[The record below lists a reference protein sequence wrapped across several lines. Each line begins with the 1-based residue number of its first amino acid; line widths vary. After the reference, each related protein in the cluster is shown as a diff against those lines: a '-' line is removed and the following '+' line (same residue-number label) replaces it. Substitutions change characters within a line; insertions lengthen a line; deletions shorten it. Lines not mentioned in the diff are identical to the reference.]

1 MTVRNPNTFSFP
13 ALWSLNDW
21 SADTGAA
28 TSPQRH
34 MSTQERPTPAT
45 PASGSPR
52 TALWNAMKRATIMMV
67 DDEPITLEI
76 IQMFLEDAGYTHFV
90 IVTDAREAMDT
101 LERERPDIVLLDLLM
116 PHVTGFD
123 ILQKIRH
130 HERFEHLPVVVL
142 TSSSDAPTKLKALEM
157 GATDFLAKPV
167 DESELVLRV
176 RNTLAAKAYQDRL
189 TYIDRLTGLPNRQ
202 MFIDR
207 LDWAMKHA
215 QRYAQTGAL
224 LQIAIDR
231 FQELKEA
238 LGPSRADGLL
248 KGVGARL
255 DDACRESDLLN
266 VLSETES
273 SAGLARW
280 GGEEFSL
287 LLLGQLNPDSIA
299 RIARRLLKA
308 VHDPFVAGE
317 QEIFVSLSV
326 GIATFPDDGADID
339 TVQHNAAIAVRSLQS
354 GQTSPHGA
362 FQFYCK
368 ELNARTLTRLDME
381 SELRRA
387 LDRGELALF
396 YQPKYA
402 VATESVVGAECL
414 LRWQHPERGQISPVE
429 FIPIAEETGLIVEI
443 GYWVIDEAC
452 RQLAQWQA
460 TGAMPRQLAVNVSA
474 QQFRHHD
481 FVGSVRNALARHGVA
496 GRHLTIELTESL
508 LMREPEAVA
517 AMLEELRALGVQLSI
532 DDFGTGYSSLAY
544 LSALPIDELKIDRSF
559 LTQVDTRAE
568 SAAIVRAILALA
580 HSLEMTVVAEGVETA
595 GQLDFLKAHQCNAF
609 QGFLF
614 SRPVPAQDFAT
625 LLRLPSGASARNE
638 A

>member
-1 MTVRNPNTFSFP
+1 MNTQDQPVTPDSG
-13 ALWSLNDW
+13 ATRSELWS
-21 SADTGAA
+21 
-28 TSPQRH
+28 
-34 MSTQERPTPAT
+34 
-45 PASGSPR
+45 
-52 TALWNAMKRATIMMV
+52 AMKRATIMMV

-90 IVTDAREAMDT
+90 NVTDAREAIDT

-116 PHVTGFD
+116 PHVSGFD
-123 ILQKIRH
+123 ILQEIRN

-202 MFIDR
+202 MLLDR

-224 LQIAIDR
+224 LQIDIDR
-231 FQELKEA
+231 FREIKEA
-238 LGPSRADGLL
+238 LGPSRADALL
-248 KGVGARL
+248 KGISTRL
-255 DDACRESDLLN
+255 EGACRESDLLN

-299 RIARRLLKA
+299 RIACRVLKA
-308 VHDPFVAGE
+308 MDEPFVIGE
-317 QEIFVSLSV
+317 QEIFASLSV

-339 TVQHNAAIAVRSLQS
+339 AVQHNAAIAARSLQS
-354 GQTSPHGA
+354 SQANPHGA

-387 LDRGELALF
+387 LNRGELELH

-402 VATESVVGAECL
+402 VDSESVIGAECL
-414 LRWQHPERGQISPVE
+414 LRWQHPERGQIPPAD
-429 FIPIAEETGLIVEI
+429 FIPIAEETGLIVDI
-443 GYWVIDEAC
+443 GQWVIDDAC
-452 RQLAQWQA
+452 RQLAQWLA
-460 TGAMPRQLAVNVSA
+460 AGLSPGQLAVNVSA
-474 QQFRHHD
+474 QQFRHRD
-481 FVGSVRNALARHGVA
+481 FVSSVADALTRHGVA
-496 GRHLTIELTESL
+496 ARHLKIELTESL
-508 LMREPEAVA
+508 LMRDPQAVA
-517 AMLEELRALGVQLSI
+517 AMLTELRALGVQLSI

-559 LTQVDTRAE
+559 LTHVESRRE

-580 HSLEMTVVAEGVETA
+580 HSLEMNVVAEGVETA

-614 SRPVPAQDFAT
+614 SRPIPAPDFTA
-625 LLRLPSGASARNE
+625 LLPPAAP
-638 A
+638 